1 MNPSARAAP
10 LLAIVVPCFNE
21 EAALPHTAAE
31 LLRILETLTTKDL
44 VRRDSAIYF
53 VDDGSTDAT
62 WTAIAEWA
70 AKDSRCHGIKLSRN
84 FGHQHALL
92 CGMLTAPG
100 DATVTIDADL
110 QDDPAAIHEMITAY
124 MSGADVVY
132 GVRADRR
139 GDHAVKRWTAEGYYR
154 VARLLGVELVFNH
167 ADFRLMSRRAVDALR
182 EYTER
187 NLFLRAIVPRLGFR
201 STTVGYTRNARVAGR
216 SKYPVRKMLAFA
228 VDGITSFSAV
238 PLQLI
243 TWLGLAVSLG
253 SFATALWAIWVR
265 IFNPAA
271 VPGWAST
278 LVPMSLFGGIQ
289 LFCTG
294 IIGQYLAKIYL
305 ETKGRPR
312 YVIET
317 TI

>member
-1 MNPSARAAP
+1 MGLTARTTPS
-10 LLAIVVPCFNE
+10 LAIVVPCYNE

-31 LLRILETLTTKDL
+31 LLRVLGALTQKGA
-44 VRRDSAIYF
+44 VAPDSAIHF
-53 VDDGSTDAT
+53 VDDGSVDSTWRLITEWVARDA
-62 WTAIAEWA
+62 
-70 AKDSRCHGIKLSRN
+70 RCHGIKLSRN

-92 CGMLTAPG
+92 CGMLTARS

-110 QDDPAAIHEMITAY
+110 QDDPEAIHQMLEAY
-124 MSGADVVY
+124 ASGADVVY
-132 GVRADRR
+132 GVRAHRP
-139 GDHAVKRWTAEGYYR
+139 GDGPFKRLTGEGYYR
-154 VARLLGVELVFNH
+154 IAKLLGVELVFNH
-167 ADFRLMSRRAVDALR
+167 ADFRLLSRRAVDALR

-187 NLFLRAIVPRLGFR
+187 NLFLRAIIPRLGFS
-201 STTVGYTRNARVAGR
+201 STTVSYIRDARVAGR
-216 SKYPVRKMLAFA
+216 SKYPIRRMLAFA

-253 SFATALWAIWVR
+253 SFCTALWAIWVR
-265 IFNPAA
+265 TFNPSA

-278 LVPMSLFGGIQ
+278 LVPMSLLGGIQ

-305 ETKGRPR
+305 ETKARPR

-317 TI
+317 VI